1 MKCAEFDIEE
11 RAERAVRNFESGY
24 NCAQSVFLAYADLFG
39 LELEQAKMMSVSF
52 GGGMGRMREV
62 CGTVSATA
70 MLIGFRYPVE
80 DPSDMEARTR
90 NYAMTQKAFALFKK
104 RFGTYICRELLP
116 PEEQST
122 TPKPSERTAA
132 YYAKRPCAKFVRQSA
147 LNAGAMLKGEWEEEA

>member
-90 NYAMTQKAFALFKK
+90 NYAMTQKAF
-104 RFGTYICRELLP
+104 
-116 PEEQST
+116 
-122 TPKPSERTAA
+122 ERTAA

>member
-39 LELEQAKMMSVSF
+39 LEPEQAKMMSVSF

-80 DPSDMEARTR
+80 DPGDMEARTR
-90 NYAMTQKAFALFKK
+90 NYAMTQKAFALFKE

-122 TPKPSERTAA
+122 APKPSERTAA

-147 LNAGAMLKGEWEEEA
+147 LNAGAMLKGEWEKEA

>member
-24 NCAQSVFLAYADLFG
+24 NCAQSVFLAYADLFD

-90 NYAMTQKAFALFKK
+90 NYAMTQKAFAFFKE

-116 PEEQST
+116 PEDQST
-122 TPKPSERTAA
+122 APKPSERTAA

>member
-39 LELEQAKMMSVSF
+39 LELEQAKKMSVSF

-90 NYAMTQKAFALFKK
+90 NYAMTQKAFALFKE

-116 PEEQST
+116 PEDQST
-122 TPKPSERTAA
+122 APKPSERTAA

>member
-39 LELEQAKMMSVSF
+39 LELEQAKKMSVSF

-90 NYAMTQKAFALFKK
+90 NYAMTQKAFALFKE

-116 PEEQST
+116 PEDQST
-122 TPKPSERTAA
+122 APKPSERTAA

-147 LNAGAMLKGEWEEEA
+147 LNAGAMLKGEWEEEV

>member
-24 NCAQSVFLAYADLFG
+24 NCAQSVFLAYADLFD

-90 NYAMTQKAFALFKK
+90 NYAMTQKAFALFKE

-116 PEEQST
+116 PEDQST